1 MATRCARRTRQ
12 AAPQPRGRGG
22 FSLTELLVASALGL
36 MVMAALASLFGV
48 FGTGVRSSQALVDLN
63 ARLRAAAWHLRQ
75 DMHGATSPVTPWVRP
90 EASGGYFQVIE
101 GPTNPS
107 GTLIGDV
114 DDVLTMTVMSLGE
127 PFAGR
132 IPNCGFESPVA
143 EVVWFCSPS
152 GRTFAGQTL
161 HKLHRR
167 QLLVSATPG
176 AGLYE
181 RRIQAT
187 IDRNLHDLSCRGNGV
202 ANSLADLTMPA
213 NRFWT
218 QAGANA
224 TLQGE
229 REGEDVVL
237 TNVLTFDIKTLTD
250 PSAAYSDTS
259 FNTNYRDGNP
269 PAAGQPLLGIQVT
282 IRCVEPGSR
291 QLRQTT
297 VVHSFVR

>member
-1 MATRCARRTRQ
+1 MSGSSTTPRRIGSPTSPPCDRTCSPSGSRSRSPTQQPTRLHPRITACSPSSTGRFRRGMSRGRIRTSATRSASCASSTKRGPAMATRCARRTRQ

-187 IDRNLHDLSCRGNGV
+187 
-202 ANSLADLTMPA
+202 
-213 NRFWT
+213 
-218 QAGANA
+218 
-224 TLQGE
+224 
-229 REGEDVVL
+229 
-237 TNVLTFDIKTLTD
+237 
-250 PSAAYSDTS
+250 
-259 FNTNYRDGNP
+259 
-269 PAAGQPLLGIQVT
+269 
-282 IRCVEPGSR
+282 
-291 QLRQTT
+291 
-297 VVHSFVR
+297 

>member
-1 MATRCARRTRQ
+1 MVQRIDRLTPPRQLPAGSRC
-12 AAPQPRGRGG
+12 G

-48 FGTGVRSSQALVDLN
+48 FGTGVRSSQALVDIN

-75 DMHGATSPVTPWVRP
+75 DVHGATSPVTPWVRP
-90 EASGGYFQVIE
+90 EASGGYFQVTE

-143 EVVWFCSPS
+143 EVVWFCRPS
-152 GRTFAGQTL
+152 ERTFAGQTL
-161 HKLHRR
+161 HNLHRR

-187 IDRNLHDLSCRGNGV
+187 IDRNQHDLSCRGNGV
-202 ANSLADLTMPA
+202 ANSLADLTIPA
-213 NRFWT
+213 NRFWA
-218 QAGANA
+218 QAGGNP
-224 TLQGE
+224 TLQGT
-229 REGEDVVL
+229 RQGEDIVL
-237 TNVLTFDIKTLTD
+237 TNVLSFDIKTLTD
-250 PSAAYSDTS
+250 SAAAYADAS
-259 FNTNYRDGNP
+259 FNTNYQDGAA

-282 IRCVEPGSR
+282 IRCLEPGSR
-291 QLRQTT
+291 QIRQMT